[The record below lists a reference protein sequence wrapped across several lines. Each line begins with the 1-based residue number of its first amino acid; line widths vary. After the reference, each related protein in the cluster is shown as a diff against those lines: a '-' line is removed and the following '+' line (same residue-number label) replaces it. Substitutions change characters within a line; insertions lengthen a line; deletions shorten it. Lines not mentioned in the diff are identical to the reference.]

1 MSTALVHRAARNTA
15 GAPLASNRLIERPS
29 TLPEGNSGMG
39 GVLMLMPMLGAGASM
54 TVMVLFRGSS
64 LAAVGAL
71 MMIATILASVVMV
84 FSQRGKA
91 ARARRTQR
99 EDYLAYLE
107 RIRAELTDTEA
118 AHLAALRHANPHPRS
133 LVGIVIEGSRLWE
146 RRRGDSDFMQVRL
159 GVGQVRL
166 RTFQRQGEEPGVR
179 EADRF
184 MQAEMER
191 VEGRFS
197 HRSDAPLAVDLAGV
211 GHVSV
216 LGDRWFCDRVA
227 SLVLAQAA
235 SLTSP
240 QDLFVAVAIPP
251 LGPASPSRHTSM
263 SRQAAEARPTPWSA
277 AAWLPHAVDQ
287 SAEADPI
294 LGPERWVGRSTAEL
308 RSLLGPEV
316 RRRVTRAAQRRRTL
330 SSGKAASEFAT
341 LLVIADEHG
350 QPCTDVLPDAGDV
363 SAADLGATVLHL
375 VSEASHEPGEIT
387 TRIKQDPLDPN
398 SALIEVYERRDQEPT
413 AARLVLDDLGP
424 AQCTALLRAMA
435 GLRLS
440 ADSIADS
447 DGGPAW
453 DVAEMLGL
461 QDPST
466 LDLDRMWAPR
476 SPAAFLRVPIGV
488 DDAGDPV
495 TLDLKESA
503 QSGMGP
509 HGLCVGAT
517 GSGKS
522 ELLRTLVL
530 ALLSTHSPSDVA
542 MVLVD
547 YKGGATFAPFA
558 EAPHVHGVI
567 TNLGEDATLVERVYA
582 SLAGEV
588 RRRQQMLKD
597 AGNLSDI
604 TAYRKT
610 RNRHLRESDAA
621 SLDPM
626 PHLLVIIDEFGE
638 LLTARPD
645 FIELFLSI
653 GRIGRSIGVHL
664 LLSSQRIESGK
675 LRGLDTY
682 LSYRLGLR
690 TLSEAESRTV
700 LDTPDA
706 FALPALP
713 GYGYLK
719 VDTATYTRFRAGFV
733 SGPLAPSDAAPAQE
747 PRGVEVL
754 SHYRP
759 LEAGVSATRTAPA
772 SGCDGLD
779 EGPSVPTLLD
789 ETVTRLALMRSV
801 GHAVWSAPL
810 PGCLSLDQVHRVGVV
825 DTAVGPRIPRSRP
838 LRVPLGML
846 DDPSQQWQGPWELD
860 LGDSTSHVLVV
871 GGPRSGRSTVLRTIA
886 ASLSLTHTPA
896 EVVVYG
902 IDALG
907 SALQAIQGLPCV
919 AGVAGRMEPEVTRR
933 IVEEVYGLLTERE
946 ELFTQLRVDSLVRAR
961 ALMDASSR
969 EAHPRNVADVV
980 LLIDGFGPL
989 AEEHDATTALM
1000 QALVRRGPAYGIT
1013 VVATASR
1020 WNEVRLNQQ
1029 TFFGTVIEM
1038 RLGDPA
1044 ESGVDRKLAE
1054 TLKSAGPGRCLLQSK
1069 LFAQVALPRIDGVLD
1084 EETSAPAL
1092 AALVQRVSA
1101 TTTGRAKPVRV
1112 LPASL
1117 RAIDLQP
1124 RQNQGGSLVP
1134 LGLDEATFDTAELDF
1149 DGVDRNLLIIGDSGT
1164 GRTGILTHI
1173 ASAMAEGSNPDEL
1186 VIAVIDP
1193 RGTMRDVVPADVL
1206 GGYAGSA
1213 VMAARLIQA
1222 ILPEL
1227 ELRATRLA
1235 DAAASFTAPTPRI
1248 MLIVDDYDVL
1258 TASGSSP
1265 LAALVPYLSMGR
1277 EVNLNVVLARRTN
1290 GAARGMFESAFA
1302 SIRES
1307 GATGL
1312 LLSGDR
1318 SEGQLFGSV
1327 RPTLLPT
1334 GRGQL
1339 VRAGQ
1344 APRTVQTVHAHVD
1357 ARNL

>member
-1 MSTALVHRAARNTA
+1 MSTELVHRAARSSA
-15 GAPLASNRLIERPS
+15 GAPAPTDRPIERPP

-39 GVLMLMPMLGAGASM
+39 GLLMLVPMLGAGASM
-54 TVMVLFRGSS
+54 TVMMLFRGSS

-71 MMIATILASVVMV
+71 MMIVTILASVVMV

-107 RIRAELTDTEA
+107 RVRAELTETEA
-118 AHLAALRHANPHPRS
+118 AHLAALRHAQPHPNS
-133 LVGIVIEGSRLWE
+133 LLPIVVEGSRLWE
-146 RRRGDSDFMQVRL
+146 RRRGDGDFMQVRL

-166 RTFQRQGEEPGVR
+166 RTFARLGEEPGVR

-191 VEGRFS
+191 VEDRFS
-197 HRSDAPLAVDLAGV
+197 YRGDAPLAVDLRGV

-216 LGDRWFCDRVA
+216 LGDRSFCDRVA
-227 SLVLAQAA
+227 TIVLSQGAA
-235 SLTSP
+235 FASP
-240 QDLFVAVAIPP
+240 HDLFVAVAIPP
-251 LGPASPSRHTSM
+251 GRESS
-263 SRQAAEARPTPWSA
+263 WSA
-277 AAWLPHAVDQ
+277 APWLPHCVDQ
-287 SAEADPI
+287 GAEVNPV
-294 LGPERWVGRSTAEL
+294 LGPQRWVGRSTAEL
-308 RSLLGPEV
+308 RSLLGPEI
-316 RRRVTRAAQRRRTL
+316 RRRVTTAAQRRRTL
-330 SSGKAASEFAT
+330 SRASGATGCAT
-341 LLVIADEHG
+341 LLVVADEHG
-350 QPCTDVLPDAGDV
+350 HPCTEALPDTGDV
-363 SAADLGATVLHL
+363 SARDLGVTVLHL
-375 VSEASHEPGEIT
+375 VAEASHEPDEVT
-387 TRIKQDPLDPN
+387 TRIKQDPTAAD
-398 SALIEVYERRDQEPT
+398 AAIIEVYERRDHEPT
-413 AARLVLDDLGP
+413 TARLVLDELGP
-424 AQCTALLRAMA
+424 SQCAALLRAMA

-440 ADSIADS
+440 ADSIAES
-447 DGGPAW
+447 DGVAGW
-453 DVAEMLGL
+453 DVGHMLGL
-461 QDPST
+461 SDPTT
-466 LDLDRMWAPR
+466 LDLDRAWAPR
-476 SPAAFLRVPIGV
+476 SAAAFLRVPIGV
-488 DDAGDPV
+488 DEAGEPV
-495 TLDLKESA
+495 MLDLKESA

-509 HGLCVGAT
+509 HGVCVGAT

-530 ALLSTHSPSDVA
+530 ALLSTHSPADVA
-542 MVLVD
+542 IVLVD

-558 EAPHVHGVI
+558 DAPHVHGVI
-567 TNLGEDATLVERVYA
+567 TNLGDDATLVERVYA

-597 AGNLSDI
+597 AGTLSDI
-604 TAYRKT
+604 TAYRKA
-610 RNRHLRESDAA
+610 RSRQLRDEGGGSGHE
-621 SLDPM
+621 LDPM

-719 VDTATYTRFRAGFV
+719 VDTATYTRFRAGYV
-733 SGPLAPSDAAPAQE
+733 SAPLDRGGAPPVQE
-747 PRGVEVL
+747 SQGVEVL

-759 LEAGVSATRTAPA
+759 CTKQLPGATPPEPSGAEGSEDGPPAP
-772 SGCDGLD
+772 
-779 EGPSVPTLLD
+779 TILD
-789 ETVTRLALMRSV
+789 ETVKRLATRPAV
-801 GHAVWSAPL
+801 GHTVWTPPL
-810 PGCLSLDQVHRVGVV
+810 PIRLSLDQIHGTGVV
-825 DTAVGPRIPRSRP
+825 DTAVGPRIPRTQP
-838 LRVPLGML
+838 LRVPLGLL
-846 DDPSQQWQGPWELD
+846 DDPSQQSQGPWELG

-871 GGPRSGRSTVLRTIA
+871 GGPRSGRSTVLRSVA
-886 ASLSLTHTPA
+886 VSLSLTHTPA
-896 EVVVYG
+896 EVVIYG

-907 SALQAIQGLPCV
+907 SALQSIEGLPCV

-933 IVEEVYGLLTERE
+933 IVEEVHGLLSERE
-946 ELFTQLRVDSLVRAR
+946 ELLTQLRVDSLARAR
-961 ALMDASSR
+961 AALDGRSP
-969 EAHPRNVADVV
+969 EAPGRNMADVV

-989 AEEHDATTALM
+989 ADEHDAMTGLM
-1000 QALVRRGPAYGIT
+1000 QSLVRRGPAYGIT

-1069 LFAQVALPRIDGVLD
+1069 LFAQVALPRTDGAVD
-1084 EETSAPAL
+1084 EDTNAAAL
-1092 AALVQRVSA
+1092 AALVRRLSA
-1101 TTTGRAKPVRV
+1101 TTPGRAHPVRV

-1117 RAIDLQP
+1117 RAADLESP
-1124 RQNQGGSLVP
+1124 HSRSGAIVP
-1134 LGLDEATFDTAELDF
+1134 LGLDEATFAAAELNF

-1173 ASAMAEGSNPDEL
+1173 AASMAEGNNADEL
-1186 VIAVIDP
+1186 AIAVIDP
-1193 RGTMRDVVPADVL
+1193 RATMRGVVPDDLL

-1213 VMAARLIQA
+1213 VMAGRLVEA

-1227 ELRATRLA
+1227 ELRAIHLA
-1235 DAAASFTAPTPRI
+1235 DAAGSFTAPTPRI

-1265 LAALVPYLSMGR
+1265 LAPLVPYLSMGR

-1344 APRTVQTVHAHVD
+1344 APRTVQTVHAQGIAHS
-1357 ARNL
+1357 R

>member
-1 MSTALVHRAARNTA
+1 MSTELVHRAARSTSGTPA
-15 GAPLASNRLIERPS
+15 TSNQPIERPP

-39 GVLMLMPMLGAGASM
+39 GLLMLVPMLGAGASM
-54 TVMVLFRGSS
+54 TVMMLFRGSS
-64 LAAVGAL
+64 FAAVGAL
-71 MMIATILASVVMV
+71 MMIVTILASVVMV

-107 RIRAELTDTEA
+107 RVRAELTDAEA
-118 AHLAALRHANPHPRS
+118 AHVADLRRAQPHPRA
-133 LVGIVIEGSRLWE
+133 LLPIVLQGSRLWE
-146 RRRGDSDFMQVRL
+146 RRRSDSDFMQVRL

-191 VEGRFS
+191 VEDRFS
-197 HRSDAPLAVDLAGV
+197 HRGDVPLAVNLRGV

-216 LGDRWFCDRVA
+216 LGDRSFCDRVA
-227 SLVLAQAA
+227 SIVVAQAA
-235 SLTSP
+235 SFAAP
-240 QDLFVAVAIPP
+240 YDVFVAVVI
-251 LGPASPSRHTSM
+251 SPGRESS
-263 SRQAAEARPTPWSA
+263 WST
-277 AAWLPHAVDQ
+277 AAWLPHCIDRN
-287 SAEADPI
+287 AEIDPI
-294 LGPERWVGRSTAEL
+294 IGPPRWVGRSTAEL
-308 RSLLGPEV
+308 RWLLGPEI
-316 RRRVTRAAQRRRTL
+316 RRRVTSAAQRRRTL
-330 SSGKAASEFAT
+330 SRAHAATEFAT

-350 QPCTDVLPDAGDV
+350 QRCTQALPDAGDV
-363 SAADLGATVLHL
+363 SAEDLGATVLHL
-375 VSEASHEPGEIT
+375 VAQASDEPDEVT
-387 TRIKQDPLDPN
+387 TRIRQDPSDPN
-398 SALIEVYERRDQEPT
+398 AAIVEVYQRRDQKPT
-413 AARLVLDDLGP
+413 AVRVVLDELGT
-424 AQCTALLRAMA
+424 AQCAALLRAMA

-440 ADSIADS
+440 ADSIAES
-447 DGGPAW
+447 DGATAW
-453 DVAEMLGL
+453 NVGRVLGL
-461 QDPST
+461 HDPST
-466 LDLDRMWAPR
+466 LDLDRAWAPR

-488 DDAGDPV
+488 DDVGDPV
-495 TLDLKESA
+495 MLDLKESA

-530 ALLSTHSPSDVA
+530 ALLSTHSPADVA

-558 EAPHVHGVI
+558 DAPHVHGVI
-567 TNLGEDATLVERVYA
+567 TNLGDDATLVERVYA
-582 SLAGEV
+582 SVAGEV

-604 TAYRKT
+604 TAYRKK
-610 RNRHLRESDAA
+610 RHRRLREGGSDSESD

-719 VDTATYTRFRAGFV
+719 VDTATYTKLRAGYV
-733 SGPLAPSDAAPAQE
+733 SGPLDLNETAPVQE
-747 PRGVEVL
+747 TRGVEVL
-754 SHYRP
+754 SHYRLLKSP
-759 LEAGVSATRTAPA
+759 ATPVTAESAEALSEMG
-772 SGCDGLD
+772 DDD
-779 EGPSVPTLLD
+779 EGPASPTLLD
-789 ETVTRLALMRSV
+789 ETVKRMATRPTV
-801 GHAVWSAPL
+801 GHAVWSPPL
-810 PGCLSLDQVHRVGVV
+810 PNRLSLDQIHRVGVV
-825 DTAVGPRIPRSRP
+825 DTAVGPRIPRSKP
-838 LRVPLGML
+838 LRVPLGVL

-860 LGDSTSHVLVV
+860 LSDSTSHVLIV

-886 ASLSLTHTPA
+886 ASLSLTHTPNDA
-896 EVVVYG
+896 VVYG

-907 SALQAIQGLPCV
+907 SALQSIEGLPCV

-933 IVEEVYGLLTERE
+933 IVEEVHGLLTERE
-946 ELFTQLRVDSLVRAR
+946 EWFTHLRVDSLTRAR
-961 ALMDASSR
+961 SPMGQRSP
-969 EAHPRNVADVV
+969 EAQPANMADVV

-989 AEEHDATTALM
+989 AEEHDGTTGLM

-1013 VVATASR
+1013 IVSTASR

-1029 TFFGTVIEM
+1029 TFFGTTIEL
-1038 RLGDPA
+1038 RLGDSA

-1054 TLKSAGPGRCLLQSK
+1054 TLKSAGPGRCLLPSK
-1069 LFAQVALPRIDGVLD
+1069 LFAQVALPRIDGMVD
-1084 EETSAPAL
+1084 EKNNAPAL

-1101 TTTGRAKPVRV
+1101 TTDGRARPVRV

-1117 RAIDLQP
+1117 RSTDLDSP
-1124 RQNQGGSLVP
+1124 PHQGGAIVP
-1134 LGLDEATFDTAELDF
+1134 LGLDETTFATAALDF
-1149 DGVDRNLLIIGDSGT
+1149 DGVDRNLLIIGDGGT

-1173 ASAMAEGSNPDEL
+1173 AATMAEGSNPDSL
-1186 VIAVIDP
+1186 VIAVVDP
-1193 RGTMRDVVPADVL
+1193 RGTMRDVIPDDLL

-1213 VMAARLIQA
+1213 VMAGRLVEA
-1222 ILPEL
+1222 ILPEV
-1227 ELRATRLA
+1227 EVRATRLA
-1235 DAAASFTAPTPRI
+1235 DAAASFIAPTPRI

-1265 LAALVPYLSMGR
+1265 LTPLVPYLSMGR

-1302 SIRES
+1302 SVRES

-1339 VRAGQ
+1339 VRAGH
-1344 APRTVQTVHAHVD
+1344 APRTVQTVHAQAVV
-1357 ARNL
+1357 RGN